1 MKNQKGVTLVSLII
15 TIIIILIITSA
26 TVYTSTNRFKI
37 NNLSKMYNDIELLN
51 DKIATYYLKFG
62 GLPIIKNTENTPI
75 KYTFSELNFDKNI
88 NDDDNYYIIDLE
100 AIGNI
105 TLNYGKEGF
114 KNQNTSD
121 DVYIINNKTHSVY
134 YVRGI
139 EYTDGNLYHSKK
151 IENNANQDTVPPT
164 KPQINI
170 IAGDK
175 IGENQY
181 ETNVTLEFLP
191 GKDNWSGINKTT
203 YSINGS
209 KEEDINS
216 LENYQYKINE
226 RGIYEIN
233 LKTYDN
239 NNIYS
244 EEKRSIYIGKIKLL
258 EYLES
263 TGTQYIDTEIGS
275 SLQTKID
282 ITVQLLNN
290 LGMEHTGIIGG
301 WTGTQYA
308 QLCTNK
314 EYNGF
319 IIQWADKFTVFNT
332 KDNLKHNFIFSSQD
346 KKIILDG
353 VSYNIADVTAN
364 SKGNMYIFAIN
375 NSGKLIRPTKMKLY
389 NCKLYE
395 NGILLRDFIPI
406 LDQNNVACLYDK
418 VEGKFYYNQGTG
430 TFKTNLDE

>member
-15 TIIIILIITSA
+15 IIIIIFIITGT
-26 TVYTSTNRFKI
+26 TVYTSTNRFKV

-62 GLPIIKNTENTPI
+62 GLPIIKNAENTPI

-88 NDDDNYYIIDLE
+88 NDNENYYIIDLE

-105 TLNYGKEGF
+105 TLNYGEEGF
-114 KNQNTSD
+114 KNPNASD
-121 DVYIINNKTHSVY
+121 DVYIINEKTHTVY
-134 YVRGI
+134 YVKGI
-139 EYTDGNLYHSKK
+139 EYTDGKWYHSKA

-181 ETNVTLEFLP
+181 ETNVTLAFLP

-216 LENYQYKINE
+216 LENYQYKING
-226 RGIYEIN
+226 RGVYEIL

-244 EEKRSIYIGKIKLL
+244 EEKRTIYIGKIQPI

-263 TGTQYIDTEIGS
+263 TGTQYIDTGYFTKSTTNYDIKVSLNNNGVSKDGALFGSRSSSGS
-275 SLQTKID
+275 SDSFILWLNTFKGVDNPIVAPVIGTSGSQIILTNYKIH
-282 ITVQLLNN
+282 I
-290 LGMEHTGIIGG
+290 
-301 WTGTQYA
+301 YR
-308 QLCTNK
+308 
-314 EYNGF
+314 Y
-319 IIQWADKFTVFNT
+319 
-332 KDNLKHNFIFSSQD
+332 QD
-346 KKIILDG
+346 K
-353 VSYNIADVTAN
+353 NF
-364 SKGNMYIFAIN
+364 YIDDN
-375 NSGKLIRPTKMKLY
+375 K
-389 NCKLYE
+389 
-395 NGILLRDFIPI
+395 
-406 LDQNNVACLYDK
+406 
-418 VEGKFYYNQGTG
+418 
-430 TFKTNLDE
+430 KTYIYKWCR